1 MLLAVPLGPPL
12 LATGMPG
19 SDDRAGGGV
28 ARNGSDCGAGC
39 RTLSP
44 IGCTLAVLLFLGLRL
59 LLALFLLR
67 GLLRR
72 RRWRP
77 RV

>member
-1 MLLAVPLGPPL
+1 VPAVPPL
-12 LATGMPG
+12 LPTGMPG

-28 ARNGSDCGAGC
+28 ARSGSYYGSGC

-44 IGCTLAVLLFLGLRL
+44 IGRTLGVLLFLGLRL

-67 GLLRR
+67 GRLRR